1 MKILLID
8 NYDSFTFNLYHY
20 LSSLKSDVEV
30 IRNDKIN
37 AREILKKKYKKIV
50 ISPGPGNPNQSGNCI
65 NIVKSLYKKIPI
77 LGVCLGHQ
85 IIGQVFGSKIVQAK
99 VIMHG
104 KTSIIKSKKIGI
116 LSGIPSEFEATR
128 YHSLIIDKKTL
139 SKDFEIT
146 AETSNGIIMGIKHK
160 KYNIHGVQFHPESI
174 KTRIGIKILNNFLK
188 YKNWWK
194 LS

>member
-20 LSSLKSDVEV
+20 ISSLKVKVDVV
-30 IRNDKIN
+30 RNDKIN
-37 AREILKKKYKKIV
+37 SNEILKKKYNRIV

-65 NIVKSLYKKIPI
+65 NILKTLHKELPF

-85 IIGQVFGSKIVQAK
+85 IIGQVFGSKIIQAK
-99 VIMHG
+99 KLMHG
-104 KTSIIKSKKIGI
+104 KTSKVNSKKIGI
-116 LSGIPSEFEATR
+116 LKNLPKTFEATR

-139 SKDFEIT
+139 SNQLEIT
-146 AETSNGIIMGIKHK
+146 AETDDGIIMSVQHK

-174 KTRIGIKILNNFLK
+174 KTRIGIKILKNFIN
-188 YKNWWK
+188 Y
-194 LS
+194 

>member
-20 LSSLKSDVEV
+20 ISSLKVTV
-30 IRNDKIN
+30 YVVKNDKIN
-37 AREILKKKYKKIV
+37 SNEILKKKYNRIV

-65 NIVKSLYKKIPI
+65 NILKTLHKELPF

-99 VIMHG
+99 KLMHG
-104 KTSIIKSKKIGI
+104 KTSKINSKKIGI
-116 LSGIPSEFEATR
+116 LKSLPKTFEATR

-139 SKDFEIT
+139 SNQLEIT
-146 AETSNGIIMGIKHK
+146 AETDDGIIMGVQHK

-174 KTRIGIKILNNFLK
+174 KTRIGIKILKNFIN
-188 YKNWWK
+188 Y
-194 LS
+194 